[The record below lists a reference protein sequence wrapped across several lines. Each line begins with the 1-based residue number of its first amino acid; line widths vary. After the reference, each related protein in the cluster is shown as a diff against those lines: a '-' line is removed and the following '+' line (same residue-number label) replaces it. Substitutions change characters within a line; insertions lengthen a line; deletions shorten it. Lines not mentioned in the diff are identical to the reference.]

1 MSQGVLNEIIDM
13 MKELNEMVKMLNA
26 CVKDLDNRVT
36 SVEKILMGPT
46 KEKDNYAHSK
56 YYYDLDR
63 NL

>member
-36 SVEKILMGPT
+36 SVEKILMGPAQ
-46 KEKDNYAHSK
+46 EKDNYEHSK